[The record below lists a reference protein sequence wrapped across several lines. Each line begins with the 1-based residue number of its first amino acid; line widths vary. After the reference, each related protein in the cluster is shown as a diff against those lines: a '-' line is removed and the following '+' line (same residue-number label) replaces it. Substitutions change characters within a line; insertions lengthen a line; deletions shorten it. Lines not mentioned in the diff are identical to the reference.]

1 MDVARPRPA
10 GPAPGLIVDMERYL
24 LPEQPVRSLAD
35 WQEMGGGQALEIAR
49 RLGPDDTI
57 EELGT
62 AGIRGRGGAGFPT
75 ARKWSG
81 LRSSSGTHRYVVCN
95 AAEGEPS
102 SFKDRALLRANPYQV
117 VEGLAIAALTI
128 GAREAY
134 IGIKASFRR
143 ELERVVRALEE
154 MEAAGLAGDVPII
167 VVGGPDEYLF
177 GEEKAMLE
185 VIEGKPPLPRILPT
199 YEHGLFAT
207 GSQMG
212 WEAVPREP
220 GHGPA
225 LDVSN
230 PTLVNNVETLANVA
244 HILTRG
250 AEWFRGMGT
259 AESPGHAVATV
270 VGDVAR
276 PGVAEID
283 LGMRLSDLIDE
294 VGGGPRPGRRI
305 KAAFSGISN
314 RVVTADKLDTRLT
327 YEDMAAVGSGLGAVG
342 FAVYDDTACMV
353 ELAFQY
359 SRFLWIESC
368 GQCPPCKLGTQEIT
382 HRLNEIEACRGSE
395 EDVAVIGAR
404 LGNVTDGNRCFLPV
418 EEQNV
423 VGSILRA
430 FPEEFAAHLEGNC
443 PNPRTDL
450 IAPKVVDLADGVV
463 TYDEHHR
470 LKLPDWTY
478 EDGA

>member
-1 MDVARPRPA
+1 
-10 GPAPGLIVDMERYL
+10 MERYL
-24 LPEQPVRSLAD
+24 LPEQPVTSLAE
-35 WQEMGGGQALEIAR
+35 WQGMGGGQALDIAR

-57 EELGT
+57 EEIGT
-62 AGIRGRGGAGFPT
+62 AGLRGRGGAGFPT

-81 LRSSSGTHRYVVCN
+81 VRGAPGTHAYVVCN

-117 VEGLAIAALTI
+117 LEGLAVAALTI

-143 ELERVVRALEE
+143 ETENLVRALEE
-154 MEAAGLAGDVPII
+154 MEAAGLAGDVPIN
-167 VVGGPDEYLF
+167 VVRGPDEYLF
-177 GEEKAMLE
+177 GEEKALLE
-185 VIEGKPPLPRILPT
+185 VIEGKPPLPRLLPP
-199 YEHGLFAT
+199 YEQGLFAA

-212 WEAVPREP
+212 WEAVPKEP

-230 PTLVNNVETLANVA
+230 PTLVNNVETLSNVV
-244 HILTRG
+244 HILVHG

-259 AESPGHAVATV
+259 AGSPGHAVATV
-270 VGDVAR
+270 VGDVVR
-276 PGVAEID
+276 PGVGEIE
-283 LGMRLSDLIDE
+283 LGMRLSDVIDE
-294 VGGGPRPGRRI
+294 IGGGARPGRRI

-314 RVVTADKLDTRLT
+314 PVVTAAQLDTPLT
-327 YEDMAAVGSGLGAVG
+327 YEDMSAIGSGLGAVG

-353 ELAFQY
+353 EVAFQY

-368 GQCPPCKLGTQEIT
+368 GQCPPCKLGSQEIT
-382 HRLNEIEACRGSE
+382 YRLNEIEACRGSE

-404 LGNVTDGNRCFLPV
+404 LANVTDANRCYLGT
-418 EEQNV
+418 EEQRV
-423 VGSILRA
+423 IGSILRA
-430 FPEEFAAHLEGNC
+430 YPEEFAAHLEGNC

-450 IAPKVVDLADGVV
+450 IAPKIVDLADGVV
-463 TYDEHHR
+463 TYDDHHR
-470 LKLPDWTY
+470 RKRPDWTY
-478 EDGA
+478 ED

>member
-1 MDVARPRPA
+1 V
-10 GPAPGLIVDMERYL
+10 ERYL
-24 LPEQPVRSLAD
+24 LPEQPVTSVAE
-35 WQEMGGGQALEIAR
+35 WQGMSGGQALEIAR
-49 RLGPDDTI
+49 RLGPEQTI

-62 AGIRGRGGAGFPT
+62 AGLRGRGGAGFPT
-75 ARKWSG
+75 ARKWTG
-81 LRSSSGTHRYVVCN
+81 VRSSPGTHRYVVCN

-117 VEGLAIAALTI
+117 VEGLAVAAATV
-128 GAREAY
+128 GAREAF
-134 IGIKASFRR
+134 IGVKTHFGP
-143 ELERVVRALEE
+143 EMERLARAVEE
-154 MEAAGLAGDVPII
+154 MQAAGLAGDVPIT

-177 GEEKAMLE
+177 GEEKALLE
-185 VIEGKPPLPRILPT
+185 VIEGKPPLPRLLAP
-199 YEHGLFAT
+199 YEHGLFAA

-212 WEAVPREP
+212 WESVPREP
-220 GHGPA
+220 GHRE

-230 PTLVNNVETLANVA
+230 PTLVNNVETLANVV
-244 HILTRG
+244 HILVRG

-283 LGMRLSDLIDE
+283 LGMRLSDVIDE

-314 RVVTADKLDTRLT
+314 PVVTGEHLGTRLT
-327 YEDMAAVGSGLGAVG
+327 YEDMAAIGSGLGAVG
-342 FAVYDDTACMV
+342 FAVYDDTTCMV

-404 LGNVTDGNRCFLPV
+404 LGNVTDGNRCYLPV
-418 EEQNV
+418 EEQHV

-430 FPEEFAAHLEGNC
+430 FPDEFAAHLEGNC
-443 PNPRTDL
+443 PTPRTDL
-450 IAPKVVDLADGVV
+450 IAPVIVDLENGDV

-470 LKLPDWTY
+470 RKLPDWTY
-478 EDGA
+478 E

>member
-1 MDVARPRPA
+1 
-10 GPAPGLIVDMERYL
+10 MERYL
-24 LPEQPVRSLAD
+24 LPEQPVTSLAR
-35 WQEMGGGQALEIAR
+35 WQEMGGGKALEIAR

-62 AGIRGRGGAGFPT
+62 AGLRGRGGAGFPT

-81 LRSSSGTHRYVVCN
+81 VRSSAGSHRYVVCN

-117 VEGLAIAALTI
+117 VEGLTVAALTI

-134 IGIKASFRR
+134 IGIKASFRQ
-143 ELERVVRALEE
+143 EMERVVGALEE
-154 MEAAGLAGDVPII
+154 MEAAGLAGDVPIT

-177 GEEKAMLE
+177 GEEKALLE
-185 VIEGKPPLPRILPT
+185 VIEGKPPLPRLLPP

-230 PTLVNNVETLANVA
+230 PTLVNNVETLANVV
-244 HILTRG
+244 HILVRG

-259 AESPGHAVATV
+259 PGSPGHAVATV
-270 VGDVAR
+270 VGDVVH

-283 LGMRLSDLIDE
+283 LGTTLSDVIDE
-294 VGGGPRPGRRI
+294 VGGGARPGRQI
-305 KAAFSGISN
+305 KAALSGISN
-314 RVVTADKLDTRLT
+314 CVVTADNLHTPLT
-327 YEDMAAVGSGLGAVG
+327 YEDMANIGSGLGAVG

-353 ELAFQY
+353 EVAFQY

-404 LGNVTDGNRCFLPV
+404 LANVTDGNRCFLPV

-430 FPEEFAAHLEGNC
+430 FPGEFAAHLEGDC

-450 IAPKVVDLADGVV
+450 ITPKIVDLADGVV

-470 LKLPDWTY
+470 LKRPDWTY

>member
-1 MDVARPRPA
+1 
-10 GPAPGLIVDMERYL
+10 MERYL
-24 LPEQPVRSLAD
+24 LPSQPVTSVAE
-35 WQEMGGGQALEIAR
+35 WQELGGGRALEIAR

-62 AGIRGRGGAGFPT
+62 AGLRGRGGAGFPT
-75 ARKWSG
+75 ARKWAG
-81 LRSSSGTHRYVVCN
+81 VRSSAGTHRYVVCN

-117 VEGLAIAALTI
+117 IEGLAVAALTI
-128 GAREAY
+128 GAREAF
-134 IGIKASFRR
+134 IGIKARFVP
-143 ELERVVRALEE
+143 EVERLTRALGE
-154 MEAAGLAGDVPII
+154 MQAAGLAGDVPIT

-177 GEEKAMLE
+177 GEEKALLE
-185 VIEGKPPLPRILPT
+185 VIEGKPPLPRLLPP
-199 YEHGLFAT
+199 YEQGLFTT

-225 LDVSN
+225 RDVSN

-244 HILTRG
+244 PILVRG
-250 AEWFRGMGT
+250 AEWFRSMGT
-259 AESPGHAVATV
+259 AESPGHAVATI
-270 VGDVAR
+270 VGDVVR
-276 PGVAEID
+276 PGVAEVE
-283 LGMRLSDLIDE
+283 LGMRLSDVIDE
-294 VGGGPRPGRRI
+294 VGGGARPGRRI

-314 RVVTADKLDTRLT
+314 PVVTAANLDTRLT
-327 YEDMAAVGSGLGAVG
+327 YEDMAAIGSGLGAVG

-353 ELAFQY
+353 EVAFQY

-368 GQCPPCKLGTQEIT
+368 GQCPACKLGTQEIT

-404 LGNVTDGNRCFLPV
+404 LGNVTDGNRCYLPV
-418 EEQNV
+418 EEQHV

-430 FPEEFAAHLEGNC
+430 FPEEFASHLEGNC

-450 IAPKVVDLADGVV
+450 IAPKIVDLDLAGGTV
-463 TYDEHHR
+463 TYDERHR
-470 LKLPDWTY
+470 RKRPDWTY
-478 EDGA
+478 ED

>member
-1 MDVARPRPA
+1 VTAA
-10 GPAPGLIVDMERYL
+10 VERYL
-24 LPEQPVRSLAD
+24 LPEQPVTSLD
-35 WQEMGGGQALEIAR
+35 QWQATGGGQALDIAR
-49 RLGPDDTI
+49 RLGPDDTV
-57 EELGT
+57 EELDA
-62 AGIRGRGGAGFPT
+62 AGLRGRGGAGFPT
-75 ARKWSG
+75 ARKWAG
-81 LRSSSGTHRYVVCN
+81 VRSSPGTHCYVVCN

-117 VEGLAIAALTI
+117 VEGLAVAALTI

-134 IGIKASFRR
+134 VAIKRSFRR
-143 ELERVVRALEE
+143 ETERLVSALEE
-154 MEAAGLAGDVPII
+154 MEAAGLAGDVPIN

-185 VIEGKPPLPRILPT
+185 VIEGKPPLPRLLPP

-220 GHGPA
+220 GHGAA

-244 HILTRG
+244 HIMVRG

-259 AESPGHAVATV
+259 AASPGHAVATV
-270 VGDVAR
+270 VGDVVR
-276 PGVAEID
+276 PDVAEIN
-283 LGMRLSDLIDE
+283 LGMPLSDLIDQ
-294 VGGGPRPGRRI
+294 VGGGVRRGRRV
-305 KAAFSGISN
+305 KAVFSGISN
-314 RVVTADKLDTRLT
+314 RVVTEDQLATPLT
-327 YEDMAAVGSGLGAVG
+327 YEDMAAIGTGLGAVG

-382 HRLNEIEACRGSE
+382 HRLNEIAACRGSE

-404 LGNVTDGNRCFLPV
+404 LGNVTDGNRCYLPV
-418 EEQNV
+418 EEQHV

-430 FPEEFAAHLEGNC
+430 FPEEFAAHLDGNC

-450 IAPKVVDLADGVV
+450 IAPKIVDLADGTV
-463 TYDEHHR
+463 TYDERHPR
-470 LKLPDWTY
+470 KRPDWTY
-478 EDGA
+478 ED

>member
-1 MDVARPRPA
+1 
-10 GPAPGLIVDMERYL
+10 MERYL
-24 LPEQPVRSLAD
+24 LPDRPVTSVAEYQGL
-35 WQEMGGGQALEIAR
+35 GGGQAIEIAR
-49 RLGPDDTI
+49 RLGPEDTI

-62 AGIRGRGGAGFPT
+62 AGLRGRGGAGFPT

-81 LRSSSGTHRYVVCN
+81 VRSSPGTHRYVVCN

-117 VEGLAIAALTI
+117 IEGVAIAALTM
-128 GAREAY
+128 GAREAF
-134 IGIKASFRR
+134 IALKASFTA
-143 ELERVVRALEE
+143 EIARVTRAIQE
-154 MEAAGLAGDVPII
+154 MAAVGIAGDVAIT

-177 GEEKAMLE
+177 GEEKALLE
-185 VIEGKPPLPRILPT
+185 VIEGKPPLPRLLPP
-199 YEHGLFAT
+199 YEQGLFAT

-212 WEAVPREP
+212 WEAVPRQP

-230 PTLVNNVETLANVA
+230 PTLVNNTETLANVP
-244 HILTRG
+244 HILVRG
-250 AEWFRGMGT
+250 AEWFRAMGT
-259 AESPGHAVATV
+259 AGSPGHAVATV

-283 LGMRLSDLIDE
+283 LGTRLSEVIDS
-294 VGGGPRPGRRI
+294 VGGGVRPGRRV

-314 RVVTADKLDTRLT
+314 AVVTASQLDTPLT
-327 YEDMAAVGSGLGAVG
+327 YEDMAAIGTGLGAVG

-353 ELAFQY
+353 EVAFQY

-368 GQCPPCKLGTQEIT
+368 GQCPACKLGTEEIT
-382 HRLNEIEACRGSE
+382 YRLNEIEACRGSD
-395 EDVAVIGAR
+395 EDIAVIGAR
-404 LGNVTDGNRCFLPV
+404 LGKVTDGARCFLPT

-423 VGSILRA
+423 VRSILRA
-430 FPEEFAAHLEGNC
+430 FPDEFAAHIEGHC

-450 IAPKVVDLADGVV
+450 IAPKIVDLADGVV

-470 LKLPDWTY
+470 RKRPDWTY
-478 EDGA
+478 ED

>member
-1 MDVARPRPA
+1 
-10 GPAPGLIVDMERYL
+10 MERYL
-24 LPEQPVRSLAD
+24 LPTQPVTSVAE
-35 WQEMGGGQALEIAR
+35 WQGLGGGQAIEIAR

-62 AGIRGRGGAGFPT
+62 AGLRGRGGAGFPT
-75 ARKWSG
+75 ARKWAG
-81 LRSSSGTHRYVVCN
+81 VRSATGTHRYVVCN

-102 SFKDRALLRANPYQV
+102 SFKDRALIRANPYQV
-117 VEGLAIAALTI
+117 IEGLAVAALTI
-128 GAREAY
+128 GARETFV
-134 IGIKASFRR
+134 GIKASFVT
-143 ELERVVRALEE
+143 EVERLTRAIEE
-154 MEAAGLAGDVPII
+154 MQTLGLAGEVPIT

-177 GEEKAMLE
+177 GEEKALLE
-185 VIEGKPPLPRILPT
+185 VIEGKPPLPRLLPP
-199 YEHGLFAT
+199 YEQGLFAT

-212 WEAVPREP
+212 WESVPREP
-220 GHGPA
+220 GHGAA

-244 HILTRG
+244 HILVRG
-250 AEWFRGMGT
+250 AEWFRSMGT
-259 AESPGHAVATV
+259 AESPGHAVATI
-270 VGDVAR
+270 VGDVVH
-276 PGVAEID
+276 PGVAEVD
-283 LGMRLSDLIDE
+283 LGMRLSDVIDE
-294 VGGGPRPGRRI
+294 VGGGARPGRRI

-314 RVVTADKLDTRLT
+314 PVVTAEHLHTRLT
-327 YEDMAAVGSGLGAVG
+327 YEDMAAIGAGLGAVG

-353 ELAFQY
+353 ELAYQY

-368 GQCPPCKLGTQEIT
+368 GQCPACKLGTQEIT

-418 EEQNV
+418 EEQHV

-450 IAPKVVDLADGVV
+450 IAPKIVDLAGGTV
-463 TYDEHHR
+463 TYDERHR
-470 LKLPDWTY
+470 RKRPDWTY
-478 EDGA
+478 ED

>member
-1 MDVARPRPA
+1 MSN
-10 GPAPGLIVDMERYL
+10 YL
-24 LPEQPVRSLAD
+24 LPEQPVTSVAE
-35 WQEMGGGQALEIAR
+35 WQGMGGGEALDIAR
-49 RLGPDDTI
+49 RLGPEDTI

-62 AGIRGRGGAGFPT
+62 AGLRGRGGAGFPT
-75 ARKWSG
+75 SRKWAG
-81 LRSSSGTHRYVVCN
+81 VRSSPGTHRYVVCN

-117 VEGLAIAALTI
+117 VEGLAVAALTI
-128 GAREAY
+128 GAREAFV
-134 IGIKASFRR
+134 GIKASFTT
-143 ELERVVRALEE
+143 EIERLSRAIEE
-154 MEAAGLAGDVPII
+154 MADLGLAGDVPIT
-167 VVGGPDEYLF
+167 VVTGPDEYLF

-185 VIEGKPPLPRILPT
+185 VIEGKPPLPRLFPP

-212 WEAVPREP
+212 WESVPREP

-244 HILTRG
+244 HILVRG
-250 AEWFRGMGT
+250 AEWFRSMGT

-270 VGDVAR
+270 VGDVVR
-276 PGVAEID
+276 PGVGEID
-283 LGMRLSDLIDE
+283 LGMRLSDLIDD
-294 VGGGPRPGRRI
+294 VGGGVAPGRRV
-305 KAAFSGISN
+305 KAVFSGISN
-314 RVVTADKLDTRLT
+314 AVVTADKLGTRVT
-327 YEDMAAVGSGLGAVG
+327 YEDMAAIGTGLGAVG
-342 FAVYDDTACMV
+342 FAVYDDSACMV

-382 HRLNEIEACRGSE
+382 HRLNEIEACRGSD

-404 LGNVTDGNRCFLPV
+404 LNNVTDGARCFLPQ
-418 EEQNV
+418 EEQHV
-423 VGSILRA
+423 VRSILRA

-443 PNPRTDL
+443 PNPRNDL
-450 IAPKVVDLADGVV
+450 IAPKIVDLAGGVA

-470 LKLPDWTY
+470 RKRPDWTY
-478 EDGA
+478 EAG

>member
-1 MDVARPRPA
+1 
-10 GPAPGLIVDMERYL
+10 
-24 LPEQPVRSLAD
+24 
-35 WQEMGGGQALEIAR
+35 
-49 RLGPDDTI
+49 
-57 EELGT
+57 
-62 AGIRGRGGAGFPT
+62 
-75 ARKWSG
+75 
-81 LRSSSGTHRYVVCN
+81 VVCN
-95 AAEGEPS
+95 AAEGEPA

-117 VEGLAIAALTI
+117 VEGLTVAALTM

-134 IGIKASFRR
+134 VGIKGRFRR
-143 ELERVVRALEE
+143 ELERLVGALEE
-154 MEAAGLAGDVPII
+154 MEAAGLAGDVPIN
-167 VVGGPDEYLF
+167 VVPGPDEYLF

-185 VIEGKPPLPRILPT
+185 VIEGKPPLPRILPP

-212 WEAVPREP
+212 WESVPREP
-220 GHGPA
+220 GHGPEP
-225 LDVSN
+225 DVAN

-259 AESPGHAVATV
+259 GASPGHAVATV

-276 PGVAEID
+276 PSVAEID
-283 LGMRLSDLIDE
+283 LGMRLSDVIDE
-294 VGGGPRPGRRI
+294 VGGGPLPGRRV
-305 KAAFSGISN
+305 KAVFSGISN
-314 RVVTADKLDTRLT
+314 PVVTAGHLSTPLT
-327 YEDMAAVGSGLGAVG
+327 YEDMAAIGSGLGAVG

-359 SRFLWIESC
+359 SRFLWVESC

-382 HRLNEIEACRGSE
+382 FRLNEIEACRGSD
-395 EDVAVIGAR
+395 EDVEVIGAR
-404 LGNVTDGNRCFLPV
+404 LANVTDGNRCFLPV

-430 FPEEFAAHLEGNC
+430 FPDEFAAHLEGSC
-443 PNPRTDL
+443 PNPRGDL
-450 IAPKVVDLADGVV
+450 IAPKLLDLADGVA

-470 LKLPDWTY
+470 RKRPDWTY
-478 EDGA
+478 ED

>member
-1 MDVARPRPA
+1 
-10 GPAPGLIVDMERYL
+10 MERYL
-24 LPEQPVRSLAD
+24 LPSQPVTSVAE
-35 WQEMGGGQALEIAR
+35 WQDLGGGQALEIAR

-62 AGIRGRGGAGFPT
+62 AGLRGRGGAGFPT
-75 ARKWSG
+75 ARKWAG
-81 LRSSSGTHRYVVCN
+81 VRSSAGTHRYVVCN

-117 VEGLAIAALTI
+117 LEGLAVAALTI
-128 GAREAY
+128 GAREAF
-134 IGIKASFRR
+134 IGIKASFVP
-143 ELERVVRALEE
+143 EVERLTRALGE
-154 MEAAGLAGDVPII
+154 MQAVGLAGDVPIT

-177 GEEKAMLE
+177 GEEKALLE
-185 VIEGKPPLPRILPT
+185 VIEGKPPLPRLLPP
-199 YEHGLFAT
+199 YEQGLFAT

-212 WEAVPREP
+212 WEAVPRQP
-220 GHGPA
+220 GHGPVR
-225 LDVSN
+225 DVSN

-244 HILTRG
+244 PILVRG
-250 AEWFRGMGT
+250 AEWFRSMGT

-270 VGDVAR
+270 VGDVVR
-276 PGVAEID
+276 PGVAEVE
-283 LGMRLSDLIDE
+283 LGTRLTDVIDE
-294 VGGGPRPGRRI
+294 VGGGARPGRRI

-314 RVVTADKLDTRLT
+314 PVVTADNFHTRLT
-327 YEDMAAVGSGLGAVG
+327 YEDMAAIGSGLGAVG

-353 ELAFQY
+353 EVAFQY

-368 GQCPPCKLGTQEIT
+368 GQCPACKLGTQEIT

-404 LGNVTDGNRCFLPV
+404 LGNVTDGNRCYLPV
-418 EEQNV
+418 EEQHV

-430 FPEEFAAHLEGNC
+430 FPEEFASHLEGNC

-450 IAPKVVDLADGVV
+450 IAPKIVDLTDGTV
-463 TYDEHHR
+463 TYDERHR
-470 LKLPDWTY
+470 RKRPDWTY
-478 EDGA
+478 ED

>member
-1 MDVARPRPA
+1 
-10 GPAPGLIVDMERYL
+10 MEPYL
-24 LPEQPVRSLAD
+24 LPEQPVTSLAE
-35 WQEMGGGQALEIAR
+35 WQGMGGGQALGIAR
-49 RLGPDDTI
+49 RLGPDDTV
-57 EELGT
+57 EEIGT
-62 AGIRGRGGAGFPT
+62 AGLRGRGGAGFPT
-75 ARKWSG
+75 ARKWAG
-81 LRSSSGTHRYVVCN
+81 VRSSPGTHRYVVCN

-117 VEGLAIAALTI
+117 IEGLAVAALTI
-128 GAREAY
+128 DAREAY
-134 IGIKASFRR
+134 IAIKRSFRR
-143 ELERVVRALEE
+143 ETERLVSALEE
-154 MEAAGLAGDVPII
+154 MEAAGVAGDVPIN

-185 VIEGKPPLPRILPT
+185 VIEGKPPLPRIFPP

-244 HILTRG
+244 HILVHG
-250 AEWFRGMGT
+250 AEWFRSMGT
-259 AESPGHAVATV
+259 AASPGHAVATV
-270 VGDVAR
+270 VGDVVR

-283 LGMRLSDLIDE
+283 LGMPLSRLIDE
-294 VGGGPRPGRRI
+294 VGGGMRPGRRV

-314 RVVTADKLDTRLT
+314 PVVTADQLGTPLT
-327 YEDMAAVGSGLGAVG
+327 YEDMAAIGSGLGAVG

-382 HRLNEIEACRGSE
+382 HRLNEIEACRGSD

-404 LGNVTDGNRCFLPV
+404 LNNVTDGARCFLPQ
-418 EEQNV
+418 EEQHV

-430 FPEEFAAHLEGNC
+430 FPEEFAAHLDGNC

-450 IAPKVVDLADGVV
+450 IAPKIVDLGDGVV

-470 LKLPDWTY
+470 RKLPDWTY
-478 EDGA
+478 ED

>member
-1 MDVARPRPA
+1 MTV
-10 GPAPGLIVDMERYL
+10 ERYL
-24 LPEQPVRSLAD
+24 LPERPVATLAQ
-35 WQEMGGGQALEIAR
+35 WREMGGGQALEIAR

-57 EELGT
+57 EEIGV
-62 AGIRGRGGAGFPT
+62 AGLRGRGGAGFPT
-75 ARKWSG
+75 ARKWAGVRAST
-81 LRSSSGTHRYVVCN
+81 GTHRYVVCN

-117 VEGLAIAALTI
+117 IEGLTVAALTV

-134 IGIKASFRR
+134 VAIKRSFVP
-143 ELERVVRALEE
+143 ELERLLDALEA
-154 MEAAGLAGDVPII
+154 MEAAGLAGDLPIT

-185 VIEGKPPLPRILPT
+185 VIEGKPPLPRLFPPF
-199 YEHGLFAT
+199 EHGLFAT

-220 GHGPA
+220 GHGPE

-230 PTLVNNVETLANVA
+230 PTLVNNVESLANVP
-244 HILTRG
+244 HILVKG
-250 AEWFRGMGT
+250 AEWFRAMGT
-259 AESPGHAVATV
+259 GDSRGHAVATV
-270 VGDVAR
+270 VGDVVR

-283 LGMRLSDLIDE
+283 LGLPLSALIEE
-294 VGGGPRPGRRI
+294 VGGGVRPGRTV

-314 RVVTADKLDTRLT
+314 PVVTASQLDTPLT
-327 YEDMAAVGSGLGAVG
+327 YEDMERIGSGLGAVG

-353 ELAFQY
+353 EVAFQY

-382 HRLNEIEACRGSE
+382 HRLNEIAACRGSE

-404 LGNVTDGNRCFLPV
+404 LANVTDANRCFLGT
-418 EEQNV
+418 EEQRV
-423 VGSILRA
+423 IRSVLRA

-450 IAPKVVDLADGVV
+450 IAPKIVDLAGGVV
-463 TYDEHHR
+463 TYDTHHLR
-470 LKLPDWTY
+470 KRPDWTY
-478 EDGA
+478 E

>member
-1 MDVARPRPA
+1 
-10 GPAPGLIVDMERYL
+10 MEPYL
-24 LPEQPVRSLAD
+24 LPPKPVATLDQWRD
-35 WQEMGGGQALEIAR
+35 MGGGQALEIAR

-57 EELGT
+57 EEIGT
-62 AGIRGRGGAGFPT
+62 AGLRGRGGAGFPT
-75 ARKWSG
+75 ARKWAGVLASP
-81 LRSSSGTHRYVVCN
+81 GTHRYVVCN

-102 SFKDRALLRANPYQV
+102 SFKDRALLRANPFQV
-117 VEGLAIAALTI
+117 VEGLTVAALTL

-134 IGIKASFRR
+134 VAIKRR
-143 ELERVVRALEE
+143 FVAELERLLDAIEA
-154 MEAAGLAGDVPII
+154 MEAAGLAGDVPIK

-185 VIEGKPPLPRILPT
+185 VIEGKPPLPRLFPP

-225 LDVSN
+225 LDLSN

-244 HILTRG
+244 HILVNG
-250 AEWFRGMGT
+250 AEWFRAMGT
-259 AESPGHAVATV
+259 GHSPGHAVATV
-270 VGDVAR
+270 VGDVVH
-276 PGVAEID
+276 PGVAEIE
-283 LGMRLSDLIDE
+283 LGMPLSALIEE
-294 VGGGPRPGRRI
+294 VGGGVRPGRNV
-305 KAAFSGISN
+305 KAVFSGISN
-314 RVVTADKLDTRLT
+314 PVVTASQLDTPLT
-327 YEDMAAVGSGLGAVG
+327 YEDMERIGSGLGAVG

-353 ELAFQY
+353 EVAFQY

-382 HRLNEIEACRGSE
+382 HRLNEVEACRGSE
-395 EDVAVIGAR
+395 EDIAVIGAR
-404 LGNVTDGNRCFLPV
+404 LANVTDANRCFLGT
-418 EEQNV
+418 EEQRV
-423 VGSILRA
+423 IGSILRA

-450 IAPKVVDLADGVV
+450 IAPKILNLAGGEV

-470 LKLPDWTY
+470 KKLPDWTY
-478 EDGA
+478 E